1 MRVIVDKYLNV
12 RAGAPSVNAPCPR
25 YLLPGAELI
34 VDGIM
39 YKGDKV
45 DGNDDWM
52 RDSSDNYYWTG
63 GLRIPPGLGPGTDGE
78 AEITDYN
85 ASFVRIPAELRA
97 TRGRNVRV
105 AILDSGIVSHPALKG
120 AVTRLSGFSGNPDDV
135 TDTSGHGTH
144 CAGII
149 GARGDRLFGV
159 APACELLVAKV
170 VAGNGMIL
178 SAAVVDA
185 MSWALNEAG
194 ADVINCSFGLDDP
207 VTPALKEKIELA
219 RKNNVTIVAAAGEN
233 LILTERY
240 EHFLFPAMLEGCL
253 AVGAVNNQAS
263 SGAKPFRSQL
273 GYLMPNADLFSSVP
287 PRPEIYR
294 SMHGSSMATAFV
306 TGVIA
311 LIYSNFRQSN
321 NRKPTL
327 PEVKNYLD
335 TMATPFLNATDFS
348 NPLQLFKPQ

>member
-1 MRVIVDKYLNV
+1 MMRVIVDKYLNV

-39 YKGDKV
+39 YKGDRV

-52 RDSSDNYYWTG
+52 KDSSENYYWTG
-63 GLRIPPGLGPGTDGE
+63 GLRIPPGPGPGADGE

-85 ASFVRIPAELRA
+85 AGFVRIPEELRA
-97 TRGRNVRV
+97 TRGRNIRV

-120 AVTRLSGFSGNPDDV
+120 AITRLSGFCGNTEDV

-178 SAAVVDA
+178 SSAVADA
-185 MSWALNEAG
+185 INWALNEAG

-207 VTPALKEKIELA
+207 VTPALLDMISLA
-219 RKNNVTIVAAAGEN
+219 RENYVTIVAAAGEN

-253 AVGAVNNQAS
+253 AVGAVNNLAS
-263 SGAKPFRSQL
+263 SGAKPFRSEL

-294 SMHGSSMATAFV
+294 SMHGSSMATALV
-306 TGVIA
+306 SGLTA
-311 LIYSNFRQSN
+311 LIYSNFRKNSN
-321 NRKPTL
+321 RRPTFT
-327 PEVKNYLD
+327 EVKNYLD
-335 TMATPFLNATDFS
+335 PMAIPFHNASDFS
-348 NPLQLFKPQ
+348 NPLQLFKP

>member
-1 MRVIVDKYLNV
+1 MKVIVEKYLNA

-25 YLLPGAELI
+25 YLAPGTELI
-34 VDGIM
+34 VDGIK
-39 YKGDKV
+39 YKGDRI

-52 RDSSDNYYWTG
+52 KDSADNYFWTG
-63 GLRIPPGLGPGTDGE
+63 GLRIPQSTGPGTDGE
-78 AEITDYN
+78 AQITDYN
-85 ASFVRIPAELRA
+85 SRFGGIPEELRT
-97 TRGRNVRV
+97 TRGRKIRV

-120 AVTRLSGFSGNPDDV
+120 AVLRMSGFCGSQEDV
-135 TDTSGHGTH
+135 SDTTGHGTH

-159 APACELLVAKV
+159 APACELVVAKV

-178 SAAVVDA
+178 SSAVADA
-185 MSWALNEAG
+185 LSWALNEAG

-207 VTPALKEKIELA
+207 ASPALMEKIDLA
-219 RKNNVTIVAAAGEN
+219 GKNNVTIVAAAGEN

-263 SGAKPFRSQL
+263 TGAKAFRTQL
-273 GYLMPNADLFSSVP
+273 AYLMPNADVLSSIP

-294 SMHGSSMATAFV
+294 NMHGSSMATALM
-306 TGVIA
+306 TGITA
-311 LIYSNFRQSN
+311 LIYSDFRQKN
-321 NRKPTL
+321 NRRPTL
-327 PEVKNYLD
+327 AEVKNHLD
-335 TMATPFLNATDFS
+335 RVAIPFQSAADFS
-348 NPLQLFKPQ
+348 NPLQLFKP